1 MYVDLLSLGST
12 LGRYRV
18 VPMDKEISNDA
29 CCLYVHTF
37 YNPTCMFVQIVTY
50 TAVSGDGSALK
61 EQP

>member
-1 MYVDLLSLGST
+1 MYVYLLSLGST

-18 VPMDKEISNDA
+18 VPIDKEISNDA
-29 CCLYVHTF
+29 CWLYVHTF
-37 YNPTCMFVQIVTY
+37 YNPMFVQIATY